1 MAEYSGSLLAVDY
14 NTVNISAQGRRVR
27 VNENA
32 GEPEEIDITHKGDTE
47 RQILESY
54 PGSQTCSVDVTVLDD
69 SDGAN
74 TLLDFAINA
83 LDTLLVYPEGKTHQN
98 EMLTLSNAR
107 LISRVRGLEYDGAAE
122 IEATFHAK
130 NSITMSTYSSS

>member
-1 MAEYSGSLLAVDY
+1 MAEYSGSLLVVKY
-14 NTVNISAQGRRVR
+14 NTVDISGQGRRVR

-32 GEPEEIDITHKGDTE
+32 GEPEEIDITHKSDTE

-54 PGSQTCSVDVTVLDD
+54 PGSQTTSVDFTCLDE
-69 SDGAN
+69 SDGAAN
-74 TLLDFAINA
+74 LLDFAINA
-83 LDTLLVYPEGKTHQN
+83 KDTLLIYPEGLTAGN
-98 EMLTLSNAR
+98 EVLTLSNAR

-130 NSITMSTYSSS
+130 NSITMSTYSA

>member
-1 MAEYSGSLLAVDY
+1 
-14 NTVNISAQGRRVR
+14 VR

-32 GEPEEIDITHKGDTE
+32 GEPEEIDVTHKSDTE

-54 PGSQTCSVDVTVLDD
+54 PGAQTCSVDFTGLDI
-69 SDGAN
+69 SDGAA

-83 LDTLLVYPEGKTHQN
+83 KDTLKIYPEGNTAGN
-98 EMLTLSNAR
+98 ELLTLSNAR

-130 NSITMSTYSSS
+130 NSITMSTTAG